1 MVVCRERKELS
12 KNAVSAVENVNAAR
26 SLAVQEST
34 QDLAHLWNALGSAQS
49 IEREALEQLVL
60 HRKQH
65 GC

>member
-12 KNAVSAVENVNAAR
+12 KNAISAVENVNAVR
-26 SLAVQEST
+26 SLASQDAT
-34 QDLAHLWNALGSAQS
+34 QDLERLLNALGSAQTV
-49 IEREALEQLVL
+49 EREALEQLVL